1 VPDLVLRTRLAL
13 LRDNLDRVVQAK
25 AAIDKAQA
33 RYREFLEFPG
43 REVSLVN
50 DLLDLCDD
58 AKGALRRGYTQDV
71 QDQLR
76 ALDDRLND
84 LRDVVLTL
92 KSTAAEQME
101 RADALAAMSA
111 RMDVKNFLVDHA
123 RETRSA
129 LVDTWDSYMAFAPT
143 CESLFNEYVD
153 VLRGIAVRE
162 A

>member
-1 VPDLVLRTRLAL
+1 
-13 LRDNLDRVVQAK
+13 
-25 AAIDKAQA
+25 
-33 RYREFLEFPG
+33 
-43 REVSLVN
+43 
-50 DLLDLCDD
+50 CDD
-58 AKGALRRGYTQDV
+58 AKGALRRGDTQGV

-84 LRDVVLTL
+84 LRDQVLTL

-129 LVDTWDSYMAFAPT
+129 LVDTWDSYMAFAPM

-162 A
+162 AGFDHELFLIADRLPLLWRQRDVYWQSLTIPSRAERQMPTAGKVLRIGFPEWT